1 MSTTRANTVLFPEF
15 LAMYP
20 PASSRGLPQLRPPE
34 NGEFGPAWPQ
44 GAHSGG
50 TDRSSCSF
58 WARDLSEHLL
68 TFPLTHLQ
76 RT

>member
-15 LAMYP
+15 LATYP
-20 PASSRGLPQLRPPE
+20 PALSRGLPRLHPPE

-50 TDRSSCSF
+50 TDRSRCPGRTHAQAIPSGFKAS
-58 WARDLSEHLL
+58 LSVS
-68 TFPLTHLQ
+68 
-76 RT
+76 